1 MNRFTTTGSLDDSL
15 DQKDIFELDFK
26 ETGNYWLDSGIV
38 ALFIMFDKHKK
49 LADNLGVTVKGR
61 RFTLEGPNQ
70 QAVVEFVSRVIDNLI
85 NRNYITPTQ
94 NKDIWYDE
102 SDGEFK
108 LYQKTNLTPF
118 HSTLIS
124 APPAAVPKNKK
135 LLIQKMDAVQKEK
148 FETAL
153 QLFNDTTEQK
163 AKIGPKQAN
172 NSDKAYVPMEPL
184 RLSLKTSLDFEPG
197 KKNCSFCGR
206 LLKKGANPTG
216 VNYPWLTSSNKL
228 KNFNPMHKGKLI
240 MCGYCEA
247 ASIAVYDI
255 LRYHI
260 NGDRLFVALPH
271 AESLD
276 ELRSVWNDIM
286 SYSPTEGTENVY
298 CNFTEQKVPTF
309 HLSENFVYLAI
320 AMYQSIKDYISLIDR
335 EDTDAWQRFASKRWY
350 AFSGVK
356 TQSLQFHRNFEFAR
370 FGAIFQFFDQVTEGE
385 DGVDLFQLFSDLFV
399 EKKRG
404 ISIANVIHREKIC
417 EKLLLFDDITNEVER
432 FTFEKGRPVRGLH
445 QFVKIYMITSVKEG
459 SRVDENIVDT
469 CEIIGDRIGKYSYF
483 SKDKGVLFGL
493 RNSKNLTEFLEN
505 LNSAQFKMP
514 NEKYSGRLRIPKE
527 FLLSINEKN
536 WRQYKS
542 LITIFAKNPPLK
554 KEDKIEGEEVMAEED
569 EIKEE

>member
-1 MNRFTTTGSLDDSL
+1 MNRFTVSDPLDVSLENTE
-15 DQKDIFELDFK
+15 IFKLDFK

-38 ALFIMFDKHKK
+38 ALFIAFDKHKK
-49 LADNLGVTVKGR
+49 LADNFGVTVKGR
-61 RFTLEGPNQ
+61 RFTVEGPDQ
-70 QAVVEFVSRVIDNLI
+70 QTVVGFVSQVIDNLV
-85 NRNYITPTQ
+85 NMNYISPTQ
-94 NKDIWYDE
+94 NKDIWYDGT
-102 SDGEFK
+102 DGEFK
-108 LYQKTNLTPF
+108 LYQKTNFTPF
-118 HSTLIS
+118 HSALITGVIPS
-124 APPAAVPKNKK
+124 INNK
-135 LLIQKMDAVQKEK
+135 LLVKEMDDDLKNQ

-153 QLFNDTTEQK
+153 DSFNEGIEQK
-163 AKIGPKQAN
+163 AKIGPKQASN
-172 NSDKAYVPMEPL
+172 VNKAYVPMDIPK
-184 RLSLKTSLDFEPG
+184 LSLKTTLDFDPG

-206 LLKKGANPTG
+206 SVKKGANPTG

-228 KNFNPMHKGKLI
+228 KNFNPMHKGKLV

-255 LRYHI
+255 LRYHV

-276 ELRSVWNDIM
+276 ELRSVWNDIK
-286 SYSPTEGTENVY
+286 SYAPTKGTENIY
-298 CNFTEQKVPTF
+298 CNFSEQKIPTF
-309 HLSENFVYLAI
+309 HLSENFVYLSI

-350 AFSGVK
+350 ATLGVK

-370 FGAIFQFFDQVTEGE
+370 FGNIFRFFDQVTESG
-385 DGVDLFQLFSDLFV
+385 DGVDLFHLFGDLFV

-417 EKLLLFDDITNEVER
+417 EKLLSFDDITNEVER

-445 QFVKIYMITSVKEG
+445 QFVKIYMIKSVKEG
-459 SRVDENIVDT
+459 SRVDENIVEI
-469 CEIIGDRIGKYSYF
+469 CESIGDRIGKYSYF

-554 KEDKIEGEEVMAEED
+554 KEDTIEGEGVLAETN